1 MGCNSQESTLNY
13 RKYSQSYRAYSNQ
26 TFVVPVPAIATKML
40 KAKQNSPVLKTNH
53 LEPIVKRKPSLSKND

>member
-26 TFVVPVPAIATKML
+26 KILLLVPSIAKEMR
-40 KAKQNSPVLKTNH
+40 KAKAVILTKWFV
-53 LEPIVKRKPSLSKND
+53 IAKRVR